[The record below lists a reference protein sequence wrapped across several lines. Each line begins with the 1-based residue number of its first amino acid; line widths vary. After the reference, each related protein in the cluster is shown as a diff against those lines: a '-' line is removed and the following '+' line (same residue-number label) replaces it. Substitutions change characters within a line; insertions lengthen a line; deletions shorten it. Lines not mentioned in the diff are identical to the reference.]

1 MRSFLITFYLPL
13 FLLVLTSCALESPE
27 IKAVESIRLDEM
39 TNSGAKVK
47 IGIIVSNPNAH
58 TIKIKGGKL
67 DVYVNKS
74 NIGKIDIPDTIELP
88 KKSEEVYYLH
98 MQSSYMQLLVAL
110 PGVIGL
116 FAKKSAE
123 VNIKGDIKAGAYFI
137 NKTFPID
144 VTKNISPDSLKLD

>member
-1 MRSFLITFYLPL
+1 MRSFLPRSSFLF
-13 FLLVLTSCALESPE
+13 FLLVFTSCALESPE

-67 DVYVNKS
+67 DVFVNNNGIG
-74 NIGKIDIPDTIELP
+74 NIDVPDTIELP
-88 KKSEEVYYLH
+88 KNSEGVYYLRL
-98 MQSSYMQLLVAL
+98 QSSYVQLLTAL
-110 PGVIGL
+110 PGVIG
-116 FAKKSAE
+116 FFNKKSAA

-137 NKTFPID
+137 NKTFPIN
-144 VTKNISPDSLKLD
+144 VTQNISPDSLKLD